1 MNRIILVPA
10 LLLCA
15 VGAGA
20 QTRLP
25 AIVSDTAAHSD
36 SARIDEQQLEE
47 IVIISTTRT
56 TRTIANLPTRVEVIG
71 GEEVDEKNNM
81 RPANVSMLL
90 HESTGMQVQQTSATS
105 GNASIRIQGLDGRY
119 TQLLKDGYPN
129 FGNFAGGLSILEI
142 PPLDLKQVEIIK
154 GPASTLYGAGAIAGV
169 VNFVSRSPAARP
181 SYSAI
186 INQSHV
192 GQTTIGGFAAQRG
205 KKLGYTL
212 LALANNQLAYDVDRD
227 GFTELPKSTDFTIHP
242 KLFFYPD
249 QRTTIAVGNSFTR
262 GERTGGDLDVIEHG
276 SSPDHTYFEQNNTV
290 RNVATLD
297 IARKLKSENTLTLKS
312 SYSYFNRR
320 IAVPGYLFEGSSQN
334 SYTELT
340 YLRSRERQTLILG
353 GNFIVDD
360 FREQP
365 HTAPFV
371 RDFQTNTGG
380 LFAQHTWDATRRFKL
395 ESGFRLDGVYYLN
408 GRYSKTEFLP
418 LPRVSALFIW
428 TSKLSSRI
436 GGGFGYKTPTLFTEQ
451 TEGFQY
457 QNVVPLNGVT
467 SERSV
472 GGTAD
477 VNYRTEIGSEL
488 GFSLNHMFFATSIRN
503 PTVLQSDGQGYFYFA
518 NIMRPVFSKGFETNL
533 KFVYRHDFKLFAGY
547 TFTDAKAD
555 YLTGNGT
562 LPLLPQNKVNL
573 ALVYEKEGFLKAGLE
588 AYFTD
593 RQYLSDGSRTPS
605 FWELGAMVE
614 KAFGPVS
621 LFVNAENFTD
631 VRQSRYKRVVNGP
644 HTSPY
649 FDEIWTHTEGF
660 VVNGG
665 IKLKL

>member
-1 MNRIILVPA
+1 MNRIILVLA
-10 LLLCA
+10 LLLYA
-15 VGAGA
+15 ADASA
-20 QTRLP
+20 QNQIP
-25 AIVSDTAAHSD
+25 PIPSDTTSHKD
-36 SARIDEQQLEE
+36 SSIDDQELEE
-47 IVIISTTRT
+47 VVIISTTRT

-129 FGNFAGGLSILEI
+129 FGNFSGGLSILEI

-169 VNFVSRSPAARP
+169 VNFVSRTP
-181 SYSAI
+181 SGEPSFNAI

-192 GQTTIGGFAAQRG
+192 GQTNVGGFAAQRG
-205 KKLGYTL
+205 KKFGYTM
-212 LALANNQLAYDVDRD
+212 LALYNRQLAYDVDKD
-227 GFTELPKSTDFTIHP
+227 GFTELPKSADFTLHP
-242 KLFFYPD
+242 RLFFYPNA
-249 QRTTIAVGNSFTR
+249 RTTMSIGNSFTR
-262 GERTGGDLDVIEHG
+262 GDRTGGDVDVIENG
-276 SSPDHTYFEQNNTV
+276 SSSDHTFFEENKTL

-297 IARKLKSENTLTLKS
+297 VQHTLKSEDRLSLKA
-312 SYSYFNRR
+312 SYSYFERT
-320 IAVPGYLFEGSSQN
+320 IEVPGYLFEGTSN
-334 SYTELT
+334 NMFAELT
-340 YLRSRERQTLILG
+340 YLREKGAHTILAG
-353 GNFIVDD
+353 TNFISDD
-360 FREQP
+360 FIEQRHSTP
-365 HTAPFV
+365 LQ
-371 RDFQTNTGG
+371 RDFRTTTGG
-380 LFAQHTWDATRRFKL
+380 LFAQHTWDASSWFKL
-395 ESGFRLDGVYYLN
+395 ESGLRLDAVDYGN
-408 GRYSKTEFLP
+408 GLYKKTELLL
-418 LPRVSALFIW
+418 LPRISGLFILN
-428 TSKLSSRI
+428 SKLSSRI
-436 GGGFGYKTPTLFTEQ
+436 GIGKGYKTPTLFTEQ

-457 QNVVPLNGVT
+457 QNVLPLNNVK

-477 VNYRTEIGSEL
+477 VNYRSSISNDL
-488 GFSLNHMFFATSIRN
+488 SFSLNHMFFVTSITN
-503 PTVLQSDGQGYFYFA
+503 PTVLMSNGPGTSYFFV
-518 NIMRPVFSKGFETNL
+518 NLNKQVISSGFETNL
-533 KFVYRHDFKLFAGY
+533 KFVYQRVFKLFVGY
-547 TFTDAKAD
+547 TFTDATAEYLPLNKA
-555 YLTGNGT
+555 
-562 LPLLPQNKVNL
+562 LPLLPRNKLNL

-614 KAFGPVS
+614 KSFGKVS

-631 VRQSRYKRVVNGP
+631 VRQSRYKGVVNGP
-644 HTSPY
+644 HTAPY